1 MKQEIL
7 YLEQIVT
14 AQPSGQNLEYVSLS
28 LRAGEILGVTGISES
43 GASVLADVL
52 CGKLCP
58 ASGTIYLDGVP
69 VSYRSENEAR
79 KLGIYEITHQA
90 SVVNGMTAAENLAV
104 LRGFSWKNLFLH
116 RKNIDEMSKQV
127 FEHYGIGCV
136 PHDRGSSITNE
147 QRLEISI
154 CRALLCGA
162 KVLVCREA
170 GEGLDGDELIRFAA
184 FLHQLRDE
192 GVSVIVFNSSVFKV
206 LQYADRIAVM
216 RGGMICWERPR
227 KDMTAYG
234 IHQRLRISSTVDVSE
249 GKGRAASVSLAAGN
263 QSDR

>member
-28 LRAGEILGVTGISES
+28 LRVGEMLGVTGISES

-90 SVVNGMTAAENLAV
+90 SVVNGMTAAESGCIAV
-104 LRGFSWKNLFLH
+104 DSWKNLLLR
-116 RKNIDEMSKQV
+116 RKNIAEMSKQV
-127 FEHYGIGCV
+127 FENYGIGCQSRT
-136 PHDRGSSITNE
+136 P
-147 QRLEISI
+147 
-154 CRALLCGA
+154 
-162 KVLVCREA
+162 
-170 GEGLDGDELIRFAA
+170 AA
-184 FLHQLRDE
+184 
-192 GVSVIVFNSSVFKV
+192 
-206 LQYADRIAVM
+206 AV
-216 RGGMICWERPR
+216 
-227 KDMTAYG
+227 
-234 IHQRLRISSTVDVSE
+234 
-249 GKGRAASVSLAAGN
+249 
-263 QSDR
+263 

>member
-79 KLGIYEITHQA
+79 QA
-90 SVVNGMTAAENLAV
+90 GN
-104 LRGFSWKNLFLH
+104 
-116 RKNIDEMSKQV
+116 
-127 FEHYGIGCV
+127 
-136 PHDRGSSITNE
+136 
-147 QRLEISI
+147 
-154 CRALLCGA
+154 
-162 KVLVCREA
+162 
-170 GEGLDGDELIRFAA
+170 
-184 FLHQLRDE
+184 LRDYPSGFRSE
-192 GVSVIVFNSSVFKV
+192 WYDSSGKSG
-206 LQYADRIAVM
+206 RI
-216 RGGMICWERPR
+216 
-227 KDMTAYG
+227 T
-234 IHQRLRISSTVDVSE
+234 
-249 GKGRAASVSLAAGN
+249 
-263 QSDR
+263 